1 VTAVGFFRRLY
12 KYMGAA
18 ANKQLDERAD
28 PKVQI
33 EQAIQEAQRQH
44 QALSQQ
50 AATVIGNMRQI
61 EMRLA
66 RQVEEQGRL
75 TASARQAL
83 VLADQAAASGDAAKR
98 QHYEETAQA
107 FASQLIGVEAQ
118 VEDLKKLHEQA
129 RGASEQAKVAV
140 EQNAQRL
147 QQNLAQRT
155 QLLSQLEAA
164 KMQEQMA
171 NAISSVGQLA
181 APGDTP
187 TLDTVRDRIEQRY
200 ATAMGRQELAQ
211 NSMEGRMLEVQKASI
226 DGAAAARLDQLRAS
240 LPAPEAKPQLE
251 QE

>member
-1 VTAVGFFRRLY
+1 VGFFRRLY

-66 RQVEEQGRL
+66 RQLEEQGRL
-75 TASARQAL
+75 TSSARQAL
-83 VLADQAAASGDAAKR
+83 VLADQANAAGDAAKR
-98 QHYEETAQA
+98 QQYEETAQA
-107 FASQLIGVEAQ
+107 FASQLISVEAQ
-118 VEDLKKLHEQA
+118 VEDLKKLHDQA
-129 RGASEQAKVAV
+129 RGAAEQAKQAV
-140 EQNAQRL
+140 EQNSQRL
-147 QQNLAQRT
+147 QRNLAERT

-187 TLDTVRDRIEQRY
+187 SLETVRDRIEQRY
-200 ATAMGRQELAQ
+200 ATAMGRQELAAG
-211 NSMEGRMLEVQKASI
+211 SMEGRMLEVQKASI

-240 LPAPEAKPQLE
+240 LPAAEPKPQLE
-251 QE
+251 D

>member
-1 VTAVGFFRRLY
+1 MTAVGFFRRLY

-66 RQVEEQGRL
+66 RQLEEQGRL

-83 VLADQAAASGDAAKR
+83 VLADQASAAGDAAKR
-98 QHYEETAQA
+98 QQYEETAQA
-107 FASQLIGVEAQ
+107 FASQLISVEAQ
-118 VEDLKKLHEQA
+118 VEDLKKLHDQA
-129 RGASEQAKVAV
+129 RGAAEQAKQAV
-140 EQNAQRL
+140 EQNSQRL
-147 QQNLAQRT
+147 QRNLAERT

-187 TLDTVRDRIEQRY
+187 SLETVRDRIEQRY
-200 ATAMGRQELAQ
+200 ATAMGRQELAAG
-211 NSMEGRMLEVQKASI
+211 SMEGRMLEVQKASI

-240 LPAPEAKPQLE
+240 LPAPEPKPQLE
-251 QE
+251 D